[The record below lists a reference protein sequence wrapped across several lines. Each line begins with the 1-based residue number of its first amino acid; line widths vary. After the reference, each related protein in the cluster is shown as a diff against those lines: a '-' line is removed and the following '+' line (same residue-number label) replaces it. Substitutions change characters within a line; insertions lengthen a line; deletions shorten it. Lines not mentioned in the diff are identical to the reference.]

1 MHKQLPALLA
11 AAALLLSVPA
21 HGADTYTLDPSH
33 TTVIWEAHHFGFSNP
48 HGFLPMVEGPVTLD
62 EATLANSMVDVTI
75 NPGLITTGNTK
86 FDDHLKTKD
95 FFNIGE
101 YPKITFKSTKVEP
114 TGDKKAKVTGNLSLL
129 GKEQPVVLDVVFNKK
144 DEHPFT
150 KKPTVGFSATGV
162 VKRTLFGMVFG
173 APNVSDDVKITIE
186 AEASAL

>member
-1 MHKQLPALLA
+1 MHKKLPALLVA
-11 AAALLLSVPA
+11 AAFLLSVPA

-33 TTVIWEAHHFGFSNP
+33 TTVIWEANHFGFSNP
-48 HGFLPMVEGPVTLD
+48 HGFLPMVEGTVTLD

-144 DEHPFT
+144 GEHPFT